1 MKTLR
6 CWGMNGLAKAVSFV
20 NDKQEWRE
28 GLRKSPSPES
38 IELSTLQFSKT
49 PVETRTF
56 HENSV
61 SDDFLLVLNFLL
73 IYTVIAHSYRMK
85 CGLST
90 ADFFTKVL
98 GLAE

>member
-1 MKTLR
+1 
-6 CWGMNGLAKAVSFV
+6 MNGLAKAVSFV